1 VTIPPPPVVSKPVVV
16 AIVPAPPVVSA
27 KIKTKIESTVEK
39 KVITPIA
46 LKRESP
52 QPVTKFWDEVEV
64 VPAGTPGAEPVV
76 EFVEPEKTSA
86 KDLVAEQLADLRKR
100 YSKRQKNDREK
111 LEEYL
116 AELRAAGMPDP
127 IGWEDG
133 EPIWEVTQSENGPVV
148 KGTDVLVVTDNDGS
162 IRPMTAEEME
172 LMQTNAGKAD
182 ASRVSGAGD
191 GAAVGLIAAALALGL
206 F

>member
-1 VTIPPPPVVSKPVVV
+1 
-16 AIVPAPPVVSA
+16 VSA